1 MGFLNETAKALGIE
15 QGITNQSFCYISPD
29 NGIVVEG
36 YKKVYELSIA
46 RIVLLLI
53 DGRRIEILGNNL
65 TIKELSHREISILG
79 SISTV
84 NFV

>member
-65 TIKELSHREISILG
+65 TIKELSHQEISILG